1 MIILSVILLV
11 SAFLFAYEEYC
22 EYMLTVDYDRK
33 EHWASIAHRFS
44 LLVFGYAFA
53 KLGEV
58 DEILLYLGLYWLC
71 TDGFMNLLKRRNFF
85 AVSSQS
91 GNPFEKWNIV
101 KYTLLTLGI
110 GILIWKII

>member
-1 MIILSVILLV
+1 MIFLIALILV
-11 SAFLFAYEEYC
+11 SAFLFAYEEFC
-22 EYMLTVDYDRK
+22 EWMLTADYDRK

-91 GNPFEKWNIV
+91 GNPFEKWNII
-101 KYTLLTLGI
+101 KF
-110 GILIWKII
+110 ILISIGFIVWI